1 MTGNSLIKI
10 TQQVL
15 LMYFVLKNENIS
27 CLHLKTKFKLSKTNH
42 CFIDS
47 KRRRMA
53 LSSSQKISALLRGI
67 TSKHDGDFYCLKRLH
82 SFRIKNKLI
91 PCGHS
96 MSLIWAFDGIKI
108 IMMYT
113 EAKTS
118 WKFLWILKRAH
129 NEDN

>member
-10 TQQVL
+10 TQQML
-15 LMYFVLKNENIS
+15 LMYCVLKKENIS

-96 MSLIWAFDGIKI
+96 MSLI
-108 IMMYT
+108 
-113 EAKTS
+113 
-118 WKFLWILKRAH
+118 
-129 NEDN
+129 